1 MARWIL
7 ALPALLALLLACGE
21 SAPAEPVPPQPVQA
35 ALAPTPTLA
44 PTRVPITAPPPPVVP
59 TPVPTPTALP
69 TPPPTPTPSPQF
81 VSTDGI
87 VYSVVEIPRPQVN
100 ETLRDELV
108 LKRISGTPLPY
119 GGLNSLEETILRS
132 DVIARVSLVSTRT
145 SWSKRPQVDR
155 WGALLEFRF
164 RVHEYLKGTGPAEI
178 GGITYVGYGT
188 GEEDARAGMAKIA
201 EAHDSRWDGRE
212 AIVFLKTDDW
222 DQDRF
227 PPFPTASD
235 QFFFGLMALSSLE
248 FGDLDDAYT
257 VGSRYRKLWLPE
269 ANPVSTS
276 TTSGSTPRST
286 TEKVFLLDAP
296 AATAGAGGGGG
307 VSGRSVAPTTATA
320 PTISL
325 TNLKSKIAALEA
337 EANAGGTPAYRDCV
351 ESTYIHWRLTT
362 HQVRTE
368 GTPLERYDVTIASGQ
383 PAGTLIHETYAVG
396 TTTLDVGTIYW
407 YDGADKDIVRP
418 EVIGA
423 RPGWISGPDP
433 LIAIG
438 HVTTRP
444 LLAGDYTFFT
454 NGSDPACNLRLP
466 NAHNHDVVYLTVT
479 PGDGLA
485 LHEAFFDPVAIGTAV
500 GADGTNGVLNP
511 SAFSLD
517 GTTTTITSLK
527 WEDGE
532 VTMALSPTSTSLADY
547 AIDFI
552 DTTGTTTLS
561 LSSDNASTTALT
573 WTVAD
578 APWADG
584 DLLMLR
590 LHNPAPPPPV
600 TVTIKPR
607 PQGGLT
613 FFDLT
618 VSWNDPQACDGRYF
632 VYLGTDTYLIL

>member
-1 MARWIL
+1 MARWTF
-7 ALPALLALLLACGE
+7 ALLALLLACGE
-21 SAPAEPVPPQPVQA
+21 SVPVEPVPAQPVQT
-35 ALAPTPTLA
+35 ALAPTLA

-59 TPVPTPTALP
+59 TPFPTPTALP

-212 AIVFLKTDDW
+212 AIVFLREDTW
-222 DQDRF
+222 SQNPQF
-227 PPFPTASD
+227 PAFPTESD
-235 QFFFGLMALSSLE
+235 QYFFEAMAWGAVGLPAGLHD
-248 FGDLDDAYT
+248 GYT
-257 VGSRYRKLWLPE
+257 VASPFRKLWLPE

-276 TTSGSTPRST
+276 TTSGSRARSAPASP

-296 AATAGAGGGGG
+296 ASSNSGGSGG
-307 VSGRSVAPTTATA
+307 VSRQGAAAQTTATA
-320 PTISL
+320 PTIGLSS
-325 TNLKSKIAALEA
+325 LKSKITALEA
-337 EANAGGTPAYRDCV
+337 EANAGGTPEYRSCV
-351 ESTYIHWRLTT
+351 EEAYISWRITT
-362 HQVRTE
+362 HRVHTK
-368 GTPLERYDVTIASGQ
+368 GTPLNRHDVTIASGQ
-383 PAGTLIHETYAVG
+383 PAGTLIHETYAIG
-396 TTTLDVGTIYW
+396 TTTLDVGPIYW

-444 LLAGDYTFFT
+444 LPSGDYTFFY
-454 NGSDPACNLRLP
+454 NGRHPVCDLRLP
-466 NAHNHDVVYLTVT
+466 GAHNHRVVYLTVT
-479 PGDGLA
+479 APADMPRIQ
-485 LHEAFFDPVAIGTAV
+485 HEAFFDPVAIGTAV
-500 GADGTNGVLNP
+500 GADGSNGVLKP
-511 SAFSLD
+511 AAFSLD

-532 VTMALSPTSTSLADY
+532 VTMALSPTTTLADY

-552 DTTGTTTLS
+552 DATGTTTLS

-573 WTVAD
+573 WTVPD

-590 LHNPAPPPPV
+590 IHEPA
-600 TVTIKPR
+600 
-607 PQGGLT
+607 
-613 FFDLT
+613 
-618 VSWNDPQACDGRYF
+618 A
-632 VYLGTDTYLIL
+632 GTGDRDD